1 MTKNRVPCK
10 NPPIKPRNPPMP
22 MSLPRFRL
30 LILAGLS
37 TVANAAPIKL
47 ITLDPGHFHAALVQK
62 TMVAGIDPEVHV
74 YAPSGPD
81 LDRHLALIEGF
92 NTRPEKPT
100 QWQEKVH
107 SGPDFLAEMLRDRPG
122 NVVVISGNNAKKSR
136 YILECVKAGLN
147 VLSDKPMAITPDD
160 LKLLEEAYQVAAE
173 KKLML
178 LDIMT
183 ERHEITTLLQ
193 RELSRFPE
201 VFGELEKGTPEN
213 PAVTKESV
221 HHFSKLVNGAPLQR
235 PPWFFDPK
243 QQGEAIV
250 DVNTHLVDL
259 VQWECFPDQVI
270 APADVKV
277 LSARSWKTPIN
288 LEQFQKTTKLDAW
301 PEYLKPLVDGTN
313 VLQTPANGEFT
324 YTLRGVHAKVSV
336 KWAFEAPAGAGDTH
350 DSLLRGSKALLHI
363 RQGAEQ
369 GYKPVLYIEPAGKP
383 DDAWRA
389 ALTAAI
395 GKLAVQWPGLAVK
408 DLDGR
413 FELIIPAEFKT
424 GHEAHFGQVTEL
436 FLGYLQGKQV
446 PAWEVPNTLAKY
458 RTLMDAWRLSR

>member
-1 MTKNRVPCK
+1 MKIKNLV
-10 NPPIKPRNPPMP
+10 
-22 MSLPRFRL
+22 
-30 LILAGLS
+30 LICAGLAAA
-37 TVANAAPIKL
+37 VANAAPIKL

-74 YAPSGPD
+74 YAAPGPD
-81 LDRHLALIEGF
+81 LDRHLALINGF
-92 NTRPEKPT
+92 NTRPEKST

-107 SGPDFLAEMLRDRPG
+107 AGPDFLTEMLRDRPG

-160 LKLLEEAYQVAAE
+160 FKLLEEAYQVAAE
-173 KKLML
+173 KKLVL

-193 RELSRFPE
+193 RELSRFPG

-277 LSARSWKTPIN
+277 LSARSWKTPIT
-288 LEQFQKTTKLDAW
+288 LEHFKKTTKLDAW
-301 PEYLKPLVDGTN
+301 PEYLKPLVDGEN

-350 DSLLRGSKALLHI
+350 DSLLRGSKASLHI

-369 GYKPVLYIEPAGKP
+369 GYKPVLYIEPADKP
-383 DDAWRA
+383 DEAWRA

-395 GKLAVQWPGLAVK
+395 DKLAVQWPGLTVK
-408 DLDGR
+408 DLGGR
-413 FELIIPAEFKT
+413 YELVIPAEFKT